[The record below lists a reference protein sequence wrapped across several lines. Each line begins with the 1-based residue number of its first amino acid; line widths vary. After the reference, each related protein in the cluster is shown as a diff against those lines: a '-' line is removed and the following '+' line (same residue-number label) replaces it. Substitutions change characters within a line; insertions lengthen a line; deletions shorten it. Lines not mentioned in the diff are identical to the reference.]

1 MTADETR
8 DFGKEKVSGT
18 ITDVLFENKDN
29 GYTVCVI
36 TDSDGEEITVVGV
49 MPMLACGEKLTA
61 YGKWTHHASFGRQFS
76 AESYTKEFPASDEAI
91 IEYLASGAVKGIGPV
106 SAKRIVDKYGAETFE
121 VLENHPEWLADIKGI
136 TPKKARRIGES
147 FAAQRGI
154 RNIMLVFGD
163 NIGPASALKIQQAF
177 GDAAVDIVRNN
188 PYILCDRVKGIGFER
203 ADSIARSLGIEKNSV
218 FRVESGIKFYLNTK
232 LGADGN
238 CCMPIDEVYS
248 GAAKLLGVSR
258 EDVLCGVKRLLS
270 VGELV
275 LVKIDGVEMLYL
287 AFVYRAEKYCAE
299 KLLLLAKS
307 AVNLPIVKAQQKI
320 CDVEAELG
328 ITFAPMQRTAI
339 MSAVTEG
346 LMIVTGG
353 PGTGKTTVIR
363 AIIKLFDS
371 LGIETLLAAPTG
383 RAAKRMSESTGREAR
398 TLHRLLETEFTGGDG
413 SKFSRDE
420 DNPLDCGAL
429 IVDEVSMTDILLLS
443 SLLRAVSPGT
453 KLIFIGDS
461 DQLPP
466 VGAGDALADMIK
478 SGVIYTVRLGQIFRQ
493 SGDSMIVV
501 NAHAINRGEMPK
513 LDNKNSDFFFMPR
526 DDGGVLCDLIST
538 LVTKRLP
545 EAYGFD
551 PLRDMQVITPSR
563 IGVAG
568 VANLNRVLGEKLNP
582 KAPSK
587 KELTYKDTVFRECD
601 KVMQIKNDYSVEWIT
616 DAGVGGE
623 GVYNGDIGIL
633 ESIDHVEEVFR
644 IRYDDKVA
652 KYDFAQIEE
661 IEHAYAVT
669 VHKSQGS
676 EYPAVI
682 IPVFDAP
689 PTLLTRNMLYTA
701 VTRAKKLVILTGR
714 AKKIEQMV
722 KTENRSKKYSGL
734 AYMLRE
740 TANGSL
746 GKESEEPQS
755 EDFIGEEDIPF

>member
-1 MTADETR
+1 MTAVENKE
-8 DFGKEKVSGT
+8 FGKEKVSGT
-18 ITDVLFENKDN
+18 VTDILFENKDN

-36 TDSDGEEITVVGV
+36 ADDSGEEITVVGI

-61 YGKWTHHASFGRQFS
+61 YGRWTHHASFGRQFS
-76 AESYTKEFPASDEAI
+76 AESYQKELPASEDAI
-91 IEYLASGAVKGIGPV
+91 IEYLSSGAIKGIGPV
-106 SAKRIVDKYGAETFE
+106 SAKRIVEKYGTDTFD
-121 VLENHPEWLADIKGI
+121 VLENHPEWLSDIKGI
-136 TPKKARRIGES
+136 TPKKARQIGES
-147 FAAQRGI
+147 FGAQRGI
-154 RNIMLVFGD
+154 RNIMLAFGD

-177 GDAAVDIVRNN
+177 GDASVDIVRNN

-203 ADSIARSLGIEKNSV
+203 ADRIAASLGIEKNSV

-232 LGADGN
+232 LNTDGN
-238 CCMPIDEVYS
+238 CCMPKDETAV
-248 GAAKLLGVSR
+248 GAAKLLGVSG
-258 EDVLCGVKRLLS
+258 EDAESGIKRLLS
-270 VGELV
+270 VGELIQV
-275 LVKIDGVEMLYL
+275 RIDGVDMIYL
-287 AFVYRAEKYCAE
+287 SFVYRAEKYCAE

-320 CDVEAELG
+320 ADVEAELG
-328 ITFAPMQRTAI
+328 ITFAPLQRTAI

-383 RAAKRMSESTGREAR
+383 RAAKRMSESTGRDAR
-398 TLHRLLETEFTGGDG
+398 TLHRLLETEFTGGE
-413 SKFSRDE
+413 SSRFSRDE

-443 SLLRAVSPGT
+443 SLLRAVTPGT

-466 VGAGDALADMIK
+466 VGAGDTLADMIK
-478 SGVIYTVRLGQIFRQ
+478 SGVIHTVRLGQIFRQ

-501 NAHAINRGEMPK
+501 NAHAINRGEMPR
-513 LDNKNSDFFFMPR
+513 LDNKNSDFFFMQR
-526 DDGGVLCDLIST
+526 DDGAALCELISS

-551 PLRDMQVITPSR
+551 SLRDIQVITPSR
-563 IGVAG
+563 IGVSG
-568 VANLNRVLGEKLNP
+568 VTNLNRILGEKLNP

-587 KELTYKDTVFRECD
+587 KEISYRDTVFRECD

-616 DAGVGGE
+616 DEGVGGE

-633 ESIDHVEEVFR
+633 ESIDTVEEVFR
-644 IRYDDKVA
+644 VRYDDKVA
-652 KYDFAQIEE
+652 KYDFSQLEE

-701 VTRAKKLVILTGR
+701 VTRAKKLVILAGR
-714 AKKIEQMV
+714 IRKIEQMV

-734 AYMLRE
+734 AYMLAD
-740 TANGSL
+740 TASGISD
-746 GKESEEPQS
+746 ESDGAPTDS
-755 EDFIGEEDIPF
+755 FFGEEDVPF